1 MNKEYKEYQ
10 NINEIQIKNLKKIY
24 TNDFSLESK
33 ISSEKINS
41 TSYEVFELFFDNKY
55 IRRNEISNNEYTS
68 KFDSTEKNIIL
79 SMMQKM
85 RYDLNTIDED
95 WAFPKIVHTA
105 TMCLKYEINGI
116 KNIINKK
123 YPNIIFY
130 LKNEDIILL
139 SYIKLPKEIIE
150 QINDFINCYY
160 SE

>member
-1 MNKEYKEYQ
+1 MNKDCEYEF
-10 NINEIQIKNLKKIY
+10 INENKLNNLKKIY
-24 TNDFSLESK
+24 MNDFSVESN

-41 TSYEVFELFFDNKY
+41 TSYEVFELFFDCKY
-55 IRRNEISNNEYTS
+55 IAKHEVSNNDFTS
-68 KFDSTEKNIIL
+68 KFDSTDKKNIL
-79 SMMQKM
+79 SMYRKI

-105 TMCLKYEINGI
+105 TMCLKIEISSI
-116 KNIINKK
+116 KKIINSK

-150 QINDFINCYY
+150 HINDYINCYY